1 MVEQRRVEL
10 RTSILQGSTAARCL
24 PRNGAQ
30 SWFRT
35 NLLGSSN
42 RCFHQI
48 SFLGDELRE
57 CATSR
62 LGADGENRTRITG
75 VALQGPANRPRPHL
89 RWWVTA
95 ESNRARAKAQALQAR
110 SVTRLGVTQKLVA
123 GVRVERTFRGYEPRP
138 GPGYRSGHPAKSC
151 RGFKLLSGAG
161 VHPAKRDR
169 YLADGVGFEPTV
181 VLPTSVFKTAA
192 LSRSATHP
200 YLWPPR

>member
-1 MVEQRRVEL
+1 MVEKPGVEPG
-10 RTSILQGSTAARCL
+10 RSILQGSTAARCF

-48 SFLGDELRE
+48 SFLGDELRD

-62 LGADGENRTRITG
+62 LGAYCENRTRITG

-95 ESNRARAKAQALQAR
+95 ESSRARAKAQALQAR
-110 SVTRLGVTQKLVA
+110 SVSRLGVTQIVVKGAA
-123 GVRVERTFRGYEPRP
+123 GPKALHR
-138 GPGYRSGHPAKSC
+138 
-151 RGFKLLSGAG
+151 LSL
-161 VHPAKRDR
+161 PPPDQE
-169 YLADGVGFEPTV
+169 DVGI
-181 VLPTSVFKTAA
+181 A
-192 LSRSATHP
+192 R
-200 YLWPPR
+200 